1 MTLTIGVDIGGTKV
15 LGGIVDS
22 AGDVL
27 VQTRRDTPADNPAET
42 LVRILDVIEE
52 LLAAHAVEA
61 IGVGAAGWID
71 AARST
76 VLFAPNLAWR
86 NEPLRN
92 EVQARVDVPV
102 FVENDA
108 NAAAWAEFEF
118 GAARD
123 IVDSMAL
130 FTIGTGIGGGIILGG
145 QIVRGAHGMAA
156 EMGHVQMVPE
166 GHPCGCGRTG
176 CAEQYA
182 SGKALVRFAR
192 EAAALQPD
200 TAHRLLALTDGDL
213 SRLTGSLVTRAAQDH
228 DGAALS
234 AFDQVGF
241 WLGIALADMVQI
253 LDPEVLVIG
262 GGVIEAGDLLLKPT
276 RHSYADALRQRG
288 KLPVADIRAAK
299 MGNLA
304 GVVGAADL
312 ARRR

>member
-1 MTLTIGVDIGGTKV
+1 VTLTIGVDIGGTKV
-15 LGGIVDS
+15 LGGIVDTS
-22 AGDVL
+22 GNVL
-27 VQTRRDTPADNPAET
+27 VQTRRDTPADNPPET
-42 LVRILDVIEE
+42 LARILDVIDD
-52 LLAAHAVEA
+52 LLAAHRVEA
-61 IGVGAAGWID
+61 IGIGAAGWID

-86 NEPLRN
+86 NEPLRD
-92 EVQARVDVPV
+92 EIQARVDVPV
-102 FVENDA
+102 FVDNDA

-123 IVDSMAL
+123 ALNSMVL
-130 FTIGTGIGGGIILGG
+130 FTIGTGIGGGIILGK

-156 EMGHVQMVPE
+156 EMGHVQMVPD

-182 SGKALVRFAR
+182 SGSALVRFAR
-192 EAAALQPD
+192 AAADQQPD

-213 SRLTGSLVTRAAQDH
+213 SRLTGPLVTRAAQDN
-228 DGAALS
+228 DGAALA

-241 WLGIALADMVQI
+241 WLGIALADTVQI
-253 LDPEVLVIG
+253 LDPEVIVVG
-262 GGVIEAGDLLLKPT
+262 GGVIDAGDLLLKPT
-276 RHSYADALRQRG
+276 RHSYAEALNNRG
-288 KLPVADIRAAK
+288 KLPVAEIRAAK